1 MNALEFIINLTTRGD
16 KSVIKSM
23 DTLQRKTYAAD
34 AAVQKLTRRVGGSLK
49 AAFDSLPGAQFFK
62 NPLVLMTAG
71 TAVVAKMGMEA
82 EKTAA
87 SFNLLAGSQ
96 EKGAKTLAELNK
108 YADDTIWNRKTIQDA
123 ANAMLNYQIPIEN
136 VTEDLKR
143 LGDVAAG
150 DSNKLSTLATVFGQ
164 INSLGKLQTQDW
176 KQLINVGYNPLIE
189 ISKMTGKSMEEL
201 QKAMEKGQISI
212 DMVRAALYNAT
223 GEGGRYANMTQQLAA
238 TSAGAFERM
247 KGSVS
252 RSLLEIYEI
261 IQPVLVPTFNAIAT
275 LFDSLIVP
283 AINGLTAVTS
293 GLFKVMEAGSPI
305 VAGLTAAFVSYSAV
319 ALFHTSV
326 LKGWT
331 IAELALYYK
340 LLLVE
345 KAQKLVN
352 FVMSMNP
359 IGLVVAGI
367 SALVTVVAVC
377 WNKFAGFR
385 AVILTTWDAIKGF
398 AGLIKD
404 LLLSRLESLIKGLGK
419 VGETVAKLFKGDFS
433 GAWESAKEAGVLFA
447 NVEGRREAFQS
458 AKGAFDVGNNY
469 RAHLAAQTKE
479 EISSPKGAAGME
491 DSGLVPEIPSST
503 VDTSKIANDIT
514 TGGTR
519 NTSIILNITKFWEDV
534 NVYQADDID
543 MNTLTKKVLEAVNRS
558 LEAAT
563 AAAR

>member
-1 MNALEFIINLTTRGD
+1 
-16 KSVIKSM
+16 M
-23 DTLQRKTYAAD
+23 DVLQRKVYATD
-34 AAVQKLTRRVGGSLK
+34 VAVHKLTRSVGIGLK
-49 AAFDSLPGAQFFK
+49 NALGSLPGAAFFK
-62 NPLVLMTAG
+62 NPLVIITAG
-71 TAVVAKMGMEA
+71 TAAVAKMGMEA

-87 SFNLLAGSQ
+87 SFNLLAGSE

-189 ISKMTGKSMEEL
+189 ISKMTGKSMEVL

-212 DMVRAALYNAT
+212 DMVRAALYTAT
-223 GEGGRYANMTQQLAA
+223 SEGGRYANMTQRLAA

-252 RSLLEIYEI
+252 RSLLEMYEI
-261 IQPVLVPTFNAIAT
+261 LQPILVPLFNSIAAV
-275 LFDSLIVP
+275 FDSVIVP
-283 AINGLTAVTS
+283 AVNGLTVVTS
-293 GLFKVMEAGSPI
+293 ALFKVLNAGAPI
-305 VAGLTAAFVSYSAV
+305 VAGIAAAVAAYSAV

-326 LKGWT
+326 LKGWS
-331 IAELALYYK
+331 IAELILYTK

-352 FVMSMNP
+352 LAMNMNP
-359 IGLVVAGI
+359 VGLVVAGI
-367 SALVTVVAVC
+367 AALVAVVAVC
-377 WNKFAGFR
+377 WKKFAGFR
-385 AVILTTWDAIKGF
+385 AVILTTWDTIKGF
-398 AGLIKD
+398 AGILKD
-404 LLLSRLESLIKGLGK
+404 LLVSRIESLVKGLGK
-419 VGETVAKLFKGDFS
+419 VGETLSKLFKGDFA
-433 GAWESAKEAGVLFA
+433 GAWQSAKEAGGFFA
-447 NVEGRREAFQS
+447 NVEGKRS
-458 AKGAFDVGNNY
+458 AVLATSELVQGLGNTYNTNLENA
-469 RAHLAAQTKE
+469 RNV
-479 EISSPKGAAGME
+479 ISAPKGAAGT
-491 DSGLVPEIPSST
+491 DSASPQTAELKT
-503 VDTSKIANDIT
+503 QDWKTMANDIT

-519 NTSIILNITKFWEDV
+519 NTSITLNIGKFWEDI
-534 NVYQADDID
+534 NVFPAED
-543 MNTLTKKVLEAVNRS
+543 MNMDKISRTVLEAINRS

>member
-1 MNALEFIINLTTRGD
+1 MNILEFIINLTTRGD

-34 AAVQKLTRRVGGSLK
+34 AAVLKLTRSVSGGLK
-49 AAFDSLPGAQFFK
+49 SAFDYLPGAQFFK

-71 TAVVAKMGMEA
+71 TAAVAKMGMEA

-87 SFNLLAGSQ
+87 SFNLLAGSE
-96 EKGAKTLAELNK
+96 EKGSKTLAQLNK

-189 ISKMTGKSMEEL
+189 ISKMTGKSMDQL

-212 DMVRAALYNAT
+212 KMVRAALYNAT
-223 GEGGRYANMTQQLAA
+223 GEGGRYYDMTQKLAE
-238 TSAGAFERM
+238 TSAGAYERM

-252 RSLLEIYEI
+252 RSLLEMYEI
-261 IQPVLVPTFNAIAT
+261 MQPVLVPMFNSIAT
-275 LFDSLIVP
+275 VFDSVIVP
-283 AINGLTAVTS
+283 AVNGLTAVTS
-293 GLFKVMEAGSPI
+293 ALFKVMEAGAPI
-305 VAGLTAAFVSYSAV
+305 VAGLTAAFAGYSAV
-319 ALFHTSV
+319 ALFHTTV
-326 LKGWT
+326 LKGWS
-331 IAELALYYK
+331 IAEMLLYTK

-352 FVMSMNP
+352 LAMSLNP
-359 IGLVVAGI
+359 VGLIVAGI
-367 SALVTVVAVC
+367 AALVAVVAVC
-377 WNKFAGFR
+377 WKKFAGFR
-385 AVILTTWDAIKGF
+385 AVILTTWDTIKGF
-398 AGLIKD
+398 AGILKD
-404 LLLSRLESLIKGLGK
+404 LLISRLESLVKGLGK
-419 VGETVAKLFKGDFS
+419 VGEVFAKLFKGDFS
-433 GAWESAKEAGVLFA
+433 GAWESAKEAGGLFA
-447 NVEGRREAFQS
+447 NIEGKRNAAVATKDLF
-458 AKGAFDVGNNY
+458 KGVKSNY
-469 RAHLAAQTKE
+469 QANLENARNA
-479 EISSPKGAAGME
+479 ISNPKGAAGT
-491 DSGLVPEIPSST
+491 DGSSPNT
-503 VDTSKIANDIT
+503 AGIKTQDWKAMANDIT

-519 NTSIILNITKFWEDV
+519 NTSITLNISKFWEDV
-534 NVYQADDID
+534 NVYPAEDVD
-543 MNTLTKKVLEAVNRS
+543 MSTLTKKVLEAVNRS

-563 AAAR
+563 SAAR